1 MTLMTILIEGVV
13 NMKKALN
20 VSLFLQMPLISIY
33 YGVYFSVPSS
43 SDTIPIASMLTGLF
57 LVALPMLRFSILNI
71 ILFIVSIKCSNSR
84 LIMIST
90 IGGVITSIASFLW
103 LFVISSFTV
112 YLVTGIYAFIS
123 LILGIILLKSNSYNN
138 EEIKKE

>member
-1 MTLMTILIEGVV
+1 MYV
-13 NMKKALN
+13 KKDN
-20 VSLFLQMPLISIY
+20 TVF
-33 YGVYFSVPSS
+33 
-43 SDTIPIASMLTGLF
+43 D
-57 LVALPMLRFSILNI
+57 LNI
-71 ILFIVSIKCSNSR
+71 FIVSIKCSNSR

-90 IGGVITSIASFLW
+90 IGGMITSIASFLW
-103 LFVISSFTV
+103 LFVISSFAV